1 MPKSRHYIAREGS
14 DLQPLPIVSF
24 FGMVGRATDPFWC
37 STMGTDPAIAIRPE
51 DDELDLFGITH
62 RGKVRAE
69 NQDHFLISTVHPQ
82 LVIHG
87 TSLPD
92 VAGLPL
98 RGTRLATVMV
108 LADGVGGAAAGSE
121 AARLATEAV
130 TRYVS
135 STLRSYHSAG
145 TAADDEFLDALKSSA
160 MEAHAAV
167 RAEAALRTD
176 ERQMATTL
184 TVGFVVWPWLYV
196 VQVGDSRAYYFS
208 DGKLTLLTHDQTI
221 AQALVD
227 KGILA
232 ADRLDR
238 SPFKHVLS
246 SAIGADEAVPE
257 VTRVDITERGS
268 LILLCSDGLTKH
280 VSDEEIAE
288 AIRNMTSSEQVARG
302 LLDLALSRGGKDN
315 ITIIA
320 GRAIPPIQ
328 RAL

>member
-1 MPKSRHYIAREGS
+1 M
-14 DLQPLPIVSF
+14 
-24 FGMVGRATDPFWC
+24 TDP
-37 STMGTDPAIAIRPE
+37 SIAIRPE
-51 DDELDLFGITH
+51 DDELDMFGITH

-87 TSLPD
+87 TSLPNIE
-92 VAGLPL
+92 GLPL
-98 RGTRLATVMV
+98 RGSRLATVMV

-130 TRYVS
+130 TRYVA
-135 STLRSYHSAG
+135 STLRSYHNAG
-145 TAADDEFLDALKSSA
+145 TARDDEFLNALKSSA

-176 ERQMATTL
+176 DRQMASTL

-208 DGKLTLLTHDQTI
+208 AGHLRLLTHDQTI

-227 KGILA
+227 QGILP
-232 ADRLDR
+232 ADKLDR
-238 SPFKHVLS
+238 SPFRHVLS

-280 VSDEEIAE
+280 VSDEEIAA
-288 AIRNMTSSEQVARG
+288 AIENMTSSEQVARG
-302 LLDLALSRGGKDN
+302 LLELALSRGGRDN
-315 ITIIA
+315 ITIISA
-320 GRAIPPIQ
+320 
-328 RAL
+328 RALLPRQAAG